1 MAVVTCG
8 PHTPIR
14 PIWLCRACGHPW
26 PCGDAKLALL
36 AEYERDR
43 VSLFVY
49 VAGALGDAA
58 DDLAKLGADGPN
70 DEELFDRFLCWPKS
84 RQLERR

>member
-1 MAVVTCG
+1 MTTQR

-36 AEYERDR
+36 AEHERDR

-49 VAGALGDAA
+49 MAGCFGDAV
-58 DDLAKLGADGPN
+58 DDLAKLRADAPSSA
-70 DEELFDRFLCWPKS
+70 DLLDRFLWWPKS
-84 RQLERR
+84 RQAGKR